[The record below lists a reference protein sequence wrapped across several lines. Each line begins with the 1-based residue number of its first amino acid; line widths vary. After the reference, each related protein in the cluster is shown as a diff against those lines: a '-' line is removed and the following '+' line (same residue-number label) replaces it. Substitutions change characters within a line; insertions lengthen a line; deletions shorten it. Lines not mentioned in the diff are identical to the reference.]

1 MTEDTH
7 NNGHNQEVEFEREDL
22 TPKPIFIFLISLT
35 VGCVLVSFVLRE
47 FYRYMDAYENRHQP
61 VQSPLA
67 PPARTDTR
75 IVTPGD
81 ITKFPQPRLERNER
95 LEIREFRQQEEKQL
109 NSYGWVDEKS
119 GIVHI
124 PIDRAMEL
132 LAQRGLPTRRQAMEA
147 AVVKQAKG
155 KAASKE

>member
-1 MTEDTH
+1 
-7 NNGHNQEVEFEREDL
+7 
-22 TPKPIFIFLISLT
+22 
-35 VGCVLVSFVLRE
+35 
-47 FYRYMDAYENRHQP
+47 
-61 VQSPLA
+61 
-67 PPARTDTR
+67 
-75 IVTPGD
+75 
-81 ITKFPQPRLERNER
+81 
-95 LEIREFRQQEEKQL
+95 
-109 NSYGWVDEKS
+109 VDEKS